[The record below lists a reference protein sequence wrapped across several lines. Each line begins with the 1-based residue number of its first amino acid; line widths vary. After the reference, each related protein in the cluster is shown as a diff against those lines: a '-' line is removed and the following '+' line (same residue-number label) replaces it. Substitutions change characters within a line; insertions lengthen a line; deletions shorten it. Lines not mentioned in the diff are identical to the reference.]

1 VARPHLSEIILQALK
16 PALSQESA
24 ENLNFNELILRDS
37 NWPGSENEAYF
48 GGWIKLRWQMELD

>member
-24 ENLNFNELILRDS
+24 ENLNFNELILGTQIGQHQEMR
-37 NWPGSENEAYF
+37 PILGA
-48 GGWIKLRWQMELD
+48 G